1 MFLSS
6 VIVSFNSDSIF
17 ITKEKTTEREKR
29 WAGGKDS
36 LEMTNN
42 STYNIT

>member
-1 MFLSS
+1 
-6 VIVSFNSDSIF
+6 VSFNSDSIL
-17 ITKEKTTEREKR
+17 TKEKITGREKR